1 MSSKNVTIGDV
12 NATADDVHRV
22 RVTDSTMEIDQ
33 CGPKIDEGLYSRQL
47 YVMGRE
53 AQMRMGTA
61 SEFLEYFTKEYEGEI
76 SMLSYGA
83 TILYAMYSQ
92 KSRSKERMEMK
103 MSTLVETV
111 TKKPIDANLKYLILE
126 VCATDA
132 DDEDLELPKRVRVT
146 PAMTM
151 FQVVEAARGDF
162 DLDANAAVE
171 LLHRG
176 RPVDLSVPFRLT
188 GISNNATLELRVLA
202 PGSDV
207 QRVRVALQLLDGRRV
222 QEAFTNDTTLKAILE
237 KWSLLGD
244 FSLNFLQREI
254 TSDAFATTT
263 LRVEDVEM
271 SEVTTAL
278 PTPMSSF
285 DALQLLRDNCFD
297 VVSRTAVITLM
308 KVVTNLLSYPVLVD
322 TLKSKQEQ
330 LLQSAEKPPRNVKVM
345 FPGELGGT
353 APAASR
359 DELEGEDERPGDMAL
374 VMASMK
380 ARRSELEKAQ
390 NFRTQAMRELDE
402 LKRKKVFQSTL
413 IRVQFSDRDEE
424 TAASEK
430 KSATAA
436 AAQAAMKR
444 AGSESKGKSGKRPA
458 WLKL

>member
-1 MSSKNVTIGDV
+1 MALNLEFQ
-12 NATADDVHRV
+12 HR
-22 RVTDSTMEIDQ
+22 S
-33 CGPKIDEGLYSRQL
+33 
-47 YVMGRE
+47 
-53 AQMRMGTA
+53 
-61 SEFLEYFTKEYEGEI
+61 
-76 SMLSYGA
+76 
-83 TILYAMYSQ
+83 
-92 KSRSKERMEMK
+92 
-103 MSTLVETV
+103 
-111 TKKPIDANLKYLILE
+111 
-126 VCATDA
+126 
-132 DDEDLELPKRVRVT
+132 KRVRVT

-162 DLDANAAVE
+162 DLDANAAIE

-222 QEAFTNDTTLKAILE
+222 QEAFTNDTTLKAILD

-254 TSDAFATTT
+254 TSDVFATTT
-263 LRVEDVEM
+263 LRAPPSVEDVEM
-271 SEVTTAL
+271 SEVTAAL

-308 KVVTNLLSYPVLVD
+308 KIVTNLLSYPVLVD

-345 FPGELGGT
+345 FPGESGGT

-359 DELEGEDERPGDMAL
+359 AELEGEDERPGDMAL

-390 NFRTQAMRELDE
+390 LTSVNAESKHADDTHAVAYPKPIHL
-402 LKRKKVFQSTL
+402 
-413 IRVQFSDRDEE
+413 DEE
-424 TAASEK
+424 TAAGEK
-430 KSATAA
+430 KSAAAA